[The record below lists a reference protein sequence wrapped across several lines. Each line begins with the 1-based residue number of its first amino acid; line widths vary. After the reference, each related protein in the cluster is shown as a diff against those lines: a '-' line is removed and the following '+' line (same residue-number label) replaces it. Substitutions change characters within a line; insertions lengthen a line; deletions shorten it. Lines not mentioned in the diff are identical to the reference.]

1 MPVGEIVHRNDDTVA
16 AIDYVRAYPNG
27 FTLTIGIHTN
37 PRDDG
42 SAGADRVAQGRRRPR
57 RPRRALPARV
67 GIRFADGRTAGRTA
81 TGGPHDTP
89 RDADGIP
96 TEPII
101 QMMGGGGGSH
111 SYRFDFWVF
120 PLPPDGPVEI
130 FVALPAVSDDEVKVV
145 VDGGTIREAATRAV
159 VDLGLDGAE

>member
-42 SAGADRVAQGRRRPR
+42 SAGATALLRVGGGHAAHAERFPH
-57 RPRRALPARV
+57 V
-67 GIRFADGRTAGRTA
+67 GIRFSDGRTAGRTA

-130 FVALPAVSDDEVKVV
+130 FVSLPAVSDDEVKVV

-159 VDLGLDGAE
+159 VVWG